1 MATSVPEGS
10 RMKPVAA
17 PETLWPVTPTA
28 ALVKVVE
35 PAYRR
40 WVLSVP
46 A

>member
-10 RMKPVAA
+10 RTKPVAA
-17 PETLWPVTPTA
+17 PEAFCPVMPTA

-35 PAYRR
+35 PAFRR